1 MSYTKLEPQRKK
13 LLHILL
19 HIFAICIKSI
29 IQLNMSIILNEYNTP
44 NINSWNVP
52 ILAKRRITC
61 AADAGEL
68 GKRGRQPAK
77 PARGHPLEVGGAGA
91 KRTSFL
97 NVRTPETTAAAGA
110 TRKDEDCR
118 CTGSLAS
125 TTAHEVAAAAAVC
138 VCRARPLALAALPY
152 GSPVVQASGVGVIT
166 ATCTSGRLLPAAP
179 RSRCQGIA
187 KIVRSDLDE

>member
-1 MSYTKLEPQRKK
+1 MIVFLMRR
-13 LLHILL
+13 ILAKNDDFCVTSRVRAGL
-19 HIFAICIKSI
+19 GSTGWTAQC
-29 IQLNMSIILNEYNTP
+29 
-44 NINSWNVP
+44 
-52 ILAKRRITC
+52 LAKRRMTC

-68 GKRGRQPAK
+68 GKRGRQPVK

-125 TTAHEVAAAAAVC
+125 TTAHEVAAAAAVG
-138 VCRARPLALAALPY
+138 VCRARPLALAALSY
-152 GSPVVQASGVGVIT
+152 GSPVVQASGVGCHNCHLHFP
-166 ATCTSGRLLPAAP
+166 ATVRHAMSRTSLMF
-179 RSRCQGIA
+179 
-187 KIVRSDLDE
+187 

>member
-1 MSYTKLEPQRKK
+1 MAR
-13 LLHILL
+13 
-19 HIFAICIKSI
+19 
-29 IQLNMSIILNEYNTP
+29 TP
-44 NINSWNVP
+44 NPPPHVVKERNPGAGGLGSGWNGP

-118 CTGSLAS
+118 YTGSLAS
-125 TTAHEVAAAAAVC
+125 TTAHEVAAAAAVG
-138 VCRARPLALAALPY
+138 VCRARPLALAALSY
-152 GSPVVQASGVGVIT
+152 GSPVVQASGVGCHNCHLLFP
-166 ATCTSGRLLPAAP
+166 ATVRHAMSSPAIKGRGSIGDQEP
-179 RSRCQGIA
+179 
-187 KIVRSDLDE
+187 KD

>member
-1 MSYTKLEPQRKK
+1 MSGLESGAKTVWFDGIFGRGLGDP
-13 LLHILL
+13 ILISSRVRAGL
-19 HIFAICIKSI
+19 GSTGWTAQC
-29 IQLNMSIILNEYNTP
+29 
-44 NINSWNVP
+44 
-52 ILAKRRITC
+52 LAKRRITC

-68 GKRGRQPAK
+68 GKRGRQPVK

-125 TTAHEVAAAAAVC
+125 TTAHEVAAAAAVG
-138 VCRARPLALAALPY
+138 VCRARPLALAALSY
-152 GSPVVQASGVGVIT
+152 GLPVVQASGVGFHNCHLHFP
-166 ATCTSGRLLPAAP
+166 ATVRHAMRAELCRNAHLKVG
-179 RSRCQGIA
+179 
-187 KIVRSDLDE
+187 KIGSD

>member
-1 MSYTKLEPQRKK
+1 VVKTRGPAAPPPFEPSRVRAGLGSTGWTAQ
-13 LLHILL
+13 
-19 HIFAICIKSI
+19 C
-29 IQLNMSIILNEYNTP
+29 
-44 NINSWNVP
+44 
-52 ILAKRRITC
+52 LAKRRITC

-125 TTAHEVAAAAAVC
+125 TTAHEVAAAAAIG
-138 VCRARPLALAALPY
+138 VCRARPLVLAALSY
-152 GSPVVQASGVGVIT
+152 GSPVVQASGVGCHNCHLLFP
-166 ATCTSGRLLPAAP
+166 ATVRHAMHRTTLTQLRIPKILAAALAGMRAP
-179 RSRCQGIA
+179 M
-187 KIVRSDLDE
+187 